1 MKQILYFIVI
11 FFSFNLFASNYEV
24 EFFFTIDD
32 RDFHVMEF
40 TEELTLRQF
49 KTKAN
54 WKDSLGNFGVVECMG
69 NHTIFNND
77 KTLLKMYCKEIN
89 KSNDNFVIMFDRN
102 SENFNAG
109 VGKSTYLYAVGKFK
123 NYKNLKCI
131 YAVNLFEDKGSIIKQ
146 KCNLKQYDKPQPK
159 SKN

>member
-1 MKQILYFIVI
+1 M

-24 EFFFTIDD
+24 EFFFTTDD

-40 TEELTLRQF
+40 TDELTLRQF
-49 KTKAN
+49 KAKAN

-69 NHTIFNND
+69 NHTIFKND

-89 KSNDNFVIMFDRN
+89 KRNDNFVIMFDRN
-102 SENFNAG
+102 SENFSAG
-109 VGKSTYLYAVGKFK
+109 VGKSIYLDAIGKYK
-123 NYKNLKCI
+123 DYKNLKCI

-146 KCNLKQYDKPQPK
+146 KCKLQ
-159 SKN
+159 